1 MPPSPVSS
9 SALLPR
15 GAFPLA
21 CEVFAEQDGRLP
33 HLLLLAGSLMVLV
46 TCAAYVMAGPV
57 AAMPAGAD
65 SFAEGRAA
73 TPDAV
78 GWMLLASW
86 AGMPGDLLLAV
97 AGLMLARRGGQPA
110 QAAAGWWALSLVGF
124 LFLLVDMMVGQVL
137 PPLAMAGPELAPAY
151 AGARVVF
158 DALFHLGTFAGGL
171 SALAIAWAPGGRP
184 RRWGPLLGGAGML
197 GVAGGGAG
205 LLGLGFAPLTGG
217 AVTLLALALAGW
229 AWVGLRSAG

>member
-1 MPPSPVSS
+1 
-9 SALLPR
+9 LLPR
-15 GAFPLA
+15 ASPLA
-21 CEVFAEQDGRLP
+21 LEGFAEHDGRLP

-57 AAMPAGAD
+57 AAMPAGAG

-73 TPDAV
+73 TPAAA

-97 AGLMLARRGGQPA
+97 AGPMLARRGGQPA

-124 LFLLVDMMVGQVL
+124 LFLLVDMIVGQVL
-137 PPLAMAGPELAPAY
+137 PPLAMGGPELVPAY
-151 AGARVVF
+151 AAARTLF

-184 RRWGPLLGGAGML
+184 RLWGPLLGGAGML

-205 LLGLGFAPLTGG
+205 LLGLGFSLLTGG
-217 AVTLLALALAGW
+217 AVTLLVLALAGW
-229 AWVGLRSAG
+229 AWDGLRTQR